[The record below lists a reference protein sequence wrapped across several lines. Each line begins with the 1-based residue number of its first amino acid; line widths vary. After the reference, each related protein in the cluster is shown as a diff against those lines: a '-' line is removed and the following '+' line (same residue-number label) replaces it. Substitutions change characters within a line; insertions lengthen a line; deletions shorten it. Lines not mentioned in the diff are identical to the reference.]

1 MVKSNPHHVGS
12 MKIRM
17 WETIGND
24 CEKVSFVVLRN
35 VDRIIHVIPIIDST
49 SIIKNRI
56 LCVHQ
61 LYVYLV
67 SSKILEN
74 NLATLDQDVRVV
86 YERISFYI
94 KFIHNLK
101 YLFIKCALYLQPKE
115 NSDGNCDRE
124 CRIHCLGN

>member
-35 VDRIIHVIPIIDST
+35 VDRIIHVILIIDST

-86 YERISFYI
+86 YERISFLHKI
-94 KFIHNLK
+94 HTKFKIFVYK
-101 YLFIKCALYLQPKE
+101 MCFISATKRKKRRKL
-115 NSDGNCDRE
+115 
-124 CRIHCLGN
+124 